1 MLISSASITPETTV
15 MTQFDVFDN
24 PIAESRRAYP
34 FVVVLQSDLVWDVRE
49 PIVAPV
55 VSRQSL
61 SKIAGRL
68 APIVAFNG
76 SEHVV
81 LVPALMGVASR
92 DLTQRR
98 GSLASA
104 RGEVLAAID
113 YLFFGV

>member
-1 MLISSASITPETTV
+1 
-15 MTQFDVFDN
+15 MTQFDVFAN
-24 PIAESRRAYP
+24 PIAEIRRAYP
-34 FVVVLQSDLVWDVRE
+34 FVVVLQSDLVWNVRE

-55 VSRQSL
+55 VPRQLL
-61 SKIAGRL
+61 STIAGRL

-92 DLTQRR
+92 DLTQRH
-98 GSLASA
+98 GSLVSA
-104 RGEVLAAID
+104 RNEMMAAID

>member
-1 MLISSASITPETTV
+1 
-15 MTQFDVFDN
+15 MTQFDVFEN
-24 PIAESRRAYP
+24 PIAEIRRAYP
-34 FVVVLQSDLVWDVRE
+34 FVVVLQSDLVWNVRE

-55 VSRQSL
+55 VPRQLL
-61 SKIAGRL
+61 STIAGRL

-92 DLTQRR
+92 DLTQRH
-98 GSLASA
+98 GSLAFA
-104 RGEVLAAID
+104 RNEMMAAID